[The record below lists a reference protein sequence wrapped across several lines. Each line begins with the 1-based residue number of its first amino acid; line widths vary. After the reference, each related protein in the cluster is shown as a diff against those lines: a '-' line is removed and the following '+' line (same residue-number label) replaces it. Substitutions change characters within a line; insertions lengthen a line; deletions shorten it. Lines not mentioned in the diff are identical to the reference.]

1 MRAEVVDMS
10 EDVVSFAEEFIGYIR
25 STYMNGAFGN
35 EDDGWEWNAFE
46 RVEDGFLT
54 NNPSEGA
61 NNRLRKRARTDHPGF
76 YRFCDLM
83 KEESENVKNK
93 CQQFEQGLLMPPKP
107 TSRASKVKQS
117 RIQLKQMLERGQT
130 SLRKYLRTL
139 GRMNHVQKGN
149 RRHRGRVLGAD
160 SLLRGIVEHFA
171 TFQFSILINP
181 GALESVTKL
190 SSLCVVGADVA
201 DVVGAWAEQVV
212 QEEEEQLPLTGLKHF
227 FV

>member
-10 EDVVSFAEEFIGYIR
+10 ADVFSYAEEFIAYIR

-46 RVEDGFLT
+46 RVEDVFLT

-107 TSRASKVKQS
+107 TSRDSKVKQS
-117 RIQLKQMLERGQT
+117 RIQLKQMGTGATGAVSLVQT
-130 SLRKYLRTL
+130 VFSE
-139 GRMNHVQKGN
+139 V
-149 RRHRGRVLGAD
+149 VLNI
-160 SLLRGIVEHFA
+160 LQLFI
-171 TFQFSILINP
+171 FQILINP
-181 GALESVTKL
+181 GALESMTDGDQVEQPVRGRGGRGGCMGPDMIFVTTGAT
-190 SSLCVVGADVA
+190 SGCVKF
-201 DVVGAWAEQVV
+201 
-212 QEEEEQLPLTGLKHF
+212 LKTA
-227 FV
+227 

>member
-93 CQQFEQGLLMPPKP
+93 CQQFEQGL
-107 TSRASKVKQS
+107 
-117 RIQLKQMLERGQT
+117 
-130 SLRKYLRTL
+130 
-139 GRMNHVQKGN
+139 N
-149 RRHRGRVLGAD
+149 
-160 SLLRGIVEHFA
+160 
-171 TFQFSILINP
+171 
-181 GALESVTKL
+181 VTKTNIKRL
-190 SSLCVVGADVA
+190 QGETIKNSAQADAGKRPNLAQKIPSHLGKDEPCPEGEPAPQGPCPWCRQSS
-201 DVVGAWAEQVV
+201 
-212 QEEEEQLPLTGLKHF
+212 PR
-227 FV
+227 